1 MSYAGNPSLN
11 EETKAR
17 IRTTFGQTVQLAQA
31 GRLQEASLGCDF
43 ILKMDPQFA
52 PARSL
57 LDRLDGASGPIDVAG
72 LLPEES
78 APAAAPT
85 SAPPLEAPSLEAPP
99 LEAPAAPS
107 AASPL
112 PPVPG
117 APSSPVASPPGGGT
131 PDSASALPSLDA
143 PSLDPPA
150 QPAPSLSA
158 PSLGAAPLDTG
169 ASSSTSSGGDDDRI
183 QSLLDE
189 GQSSFDAGE
198 YQAAI
203 DAWSRVF
210 LIDIDHEEA
219 SNRIEQARLRKDES
233 DRELEETF
241 HRAVDNIESGSVIEG
256 RAMLEELLERRPDH
270 HGARE
275 RLNRLD
281 AAGDPGSAE
290 PAPVAGLPAP
300 EPLPDSSPS
309 LSDVGMGLDASEE
322 IADALSSVE
331 GASTFAP
338 PPPAATAASGGRRN
352 LFADRRFVYIA
363 AGASLVVLGVGWFLL
378 NNWGVLFPNGPSL
391 DPIDTPIVRTNP
403 IAEATKLH
411 LSGDVEGA
419 IALLENLPE
428 SSPRYDRAQEQI
440 TEWRRELELAAEAE
454 RSRAEGAASAE
465 RQRDSLLESAR
476 RAYGERRFLMAAK
489 QFNAASKIAA
499 LDGPAADLFE
509 DAKRQLVPIQQQIT
523 FFREGDWERIQAP
536 LWRLLE
542 SDPDNQDALLLLTDS
557 YYNLGVQSLRRGLP
571 DEAYGHLAEANRLA
585 PDDAFIARL
594 MLLSSTYRGN
604 RNPDLLYSI
613 FVEELP
619 FRR

>member
-43 ILKMDPQFA
+43 ILKMDPQFS

-72 LLPEES
+72 LLPEDP
-78 APAAAPT
+78 APAQAPAPA
-85 SAPPLEAPSLEAPP
+85 SAPPLEAPSLVTPSSGAPP
-99 LEAPAAPS
+99 T
-107 AASPL
+107 L

-117 APSSPVASPPGGGT
+117 APSSPAG
-131 PDSASALPSLDA
+131 LPSLGA
-143 PSLDPPA
+143 PSLDSPP
-150 QPAPSLSA
+150 
-158 PSLGAAPLDTG
+158 
-169 ASSSTSSGGDDDRI
+169 SGGDDDRI

-210 LIDIDHEEA
+210 LIDIDHDEA
-219 SNRIEQARLRKDES
+219 SRRIELARQRKDES

-241 HRAVDNIESGSVIEG
+241 HRAVDTIESGNVIEG

-275 RLNRLD
+275 RLTRLD
-281 AAGDPGSAE
+281 AAGSAAVAE
-290 PAPVAGLPAP
+290 PEAPGPGPVLGDDAPDLSGPMFEADLDDGPGEALPPVAG
-300 EPLPDSSPS
+300 
-309 LSDVGMGLDASEE
+309 GH
-322 IADALSSVE
+322 
-331 GASTFAP
+331 TFSP
-338 PPPAATAASGGRRN
+338 PPPVAAPTSVGRRN
-352 LFADRRFVYIA
+352 LFANRRFVYVA
-363 AGASLVVLGVGWFLL
+363 AGALLVVLGVGWFLL
-378 NNWGVLFPNGPSL
+378 NNWGALFPNGPSL
-391 DPIDTPIVRTNP
+391 DPMEAPIVRTNP
-403 IAEATKLH
+403 LAEATKLH
-411 LSGDVEGA
+411 LAGDVEGA

-428 SSPRYDRAQEQI
+428 SSPRYERAQEQI
-440 TEWRRELELAAEAE
+440 AEWRRELDTTAAAE
-454 RSRAEGAASAE
+454 RSRREGAATQE
-465 RQRDSLLESAR
+465 RQRDSLLEAAR
-476 RAYGERRFLMAAK
+476 RAYGERRFLVAAK
-489 QFNAASKIAA
+489 QFNAASKIAP

-571 DEAYGHLAEANRLA
+571 DEAYGHLVEANRLA
-585 PDDAFIARL
+585 PDDAFISRL
-594 MLLSSTYRGN
+594 LQLSTTYRGN